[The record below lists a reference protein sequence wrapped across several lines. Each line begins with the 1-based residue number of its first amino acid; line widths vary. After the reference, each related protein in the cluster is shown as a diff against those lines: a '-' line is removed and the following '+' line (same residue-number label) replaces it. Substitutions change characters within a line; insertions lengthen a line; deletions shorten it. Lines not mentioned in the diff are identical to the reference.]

1 MILTAAASP
10 SPFWF
15 LTRGTG
21 AISLVLLTLTLT
33 LGVNVRRTRFEHV
46 PRFVLDSV
54 HRSASLLAVTFLLV
68 HIFTGP
74 DAHRWRAIVRDL
86 RRGSLS
92 AVRFRRSAAAA
103 ELP

>member
-1 MILTAAASP
+1 MILTGAATP

-21 AISLVLLTLTLT
+21 AISLVLLTLTVM
-33 LGVNVRRTRFEHV
+33 LGIVNVRRTRFEHV

-68 HIFTGP
+68 HIFTALL
-74 DAHRWRAIVRDL
+74 DAM
-86 RRGSLS
+86 
-92 AVRFRRSAAAA
+92 RRSRCSMS
-103 ELP
+103 